1 LSSRLG
7 LQRVICGFLVATAL
21 LMIGFGFVSGS
32 VWVLILF
39 GLIGFG
45 IQGGFV
51 GMYSLAAKLYPT
63 RIRATGVGW
72 AVGAGR
78 IGAVVGPMVGGVLI
92 GAGWSMSSNFIAF
105 AIPALLAGVITVL
118 IKVKE

>member
-1 LSSRLG
+1 
-7 LQRVICGFLVATAL
+7 
-21 LMIGFGFVSGS
+21 MGS
-32 VWVLILF
+32 LWVLVLF

-63 RIRATGVGW
+63 RVRATGVGW

-78 IGAVVGPMVGGVLI
+78 IGAVAGPMIGGLLI
-92 GAGWSMSSNFIAF
+92 GAGWSMPANFIAF
-105 AIPALLAGVITVL
+105 AVPAFIAGLITVL
-118 IKVKE
+118 IRIPHPS